1 MNEYR
6 KIVLEA
12 RRKVS
17 KFTLEQQREILKLY
31 EYTIDNLAGKATKSK
46 EKSLTKRWTL
56 DYHKELIKATGELKN
71 T

>member
-17 KFTLEQQREILKLY
+17 EFTLEQQREILKLY
-31 EYTIDNLAGKATKSK
+31 EYAIDNLAGKATKSK

-56 DYHKELIKATGELKN
+56 D
-71 T
+71 